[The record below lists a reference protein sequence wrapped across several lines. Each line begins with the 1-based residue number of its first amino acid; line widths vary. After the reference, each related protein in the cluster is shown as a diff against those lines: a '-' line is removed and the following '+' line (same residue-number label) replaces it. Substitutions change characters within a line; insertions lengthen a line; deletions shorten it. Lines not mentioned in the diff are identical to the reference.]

1 MEKGSESW
9 YSNEAMSDDHGFQC
23 RGSLH
28 EQMHIERDDDV
39 AISRYVEGKGI
50 DNREAACSCSGN
62 VKPNHPEDEV
72 WRRLSN
78 FQEIC
83 FDNKS
88 VEIVLENLE
97 EPKLINKSPL
107 DEKTENSNLNT
118 GDPDQQYNEEQL
130 SSEGRSKA
138 QYLLVKTS
146 EKAQH
151 ENTENLEGRS
161 QDDKSKNIEAFSN
174 LGCSQ
179 PQEQDAAGRLEGL
192 GALHSSFKH
201 SLTENSD
208 KDDGTSFWKGMES
221 EFECL
226 ADSMTREVRQKS
238 RKKKNK
244 RRRHRSCLS
253 VYKEATLVVAEES
266 KRKKKGGASLQGE
279 KLMELLPNFHP
290 HLSKPVTGE
299 LVSDGAIA
307 NCNRSHRSRS
317 KYSMAKEI

>member
-1 MEKGSESW
+1 
-9 YSNEAMSDDHGFQC
+9 MSDDHGFQC

-62 VKPNHPEDEV
+62 VKLNHPEDEV
-72 WRRLSN
+72 WRKLSN

-83 FDNKS
+83 SDDKS
-88 VEIVLENLE
+88 VEIVPENLE

-130 SSEGRSKA
+130 LSEGQSKA

-151 ENTENLEGRS
+151 ENTENPEGRS
-161 QDDKSKNIEAFSN
+161 QDDESKNIEAFSN
-174 LGCSQ
+174 LACSQ
-179 PQEQDAAGRLEGL
+179 AQEQDAAGRLEGL
-192 GALHSSFKH
+192 GALHSSSKH

-208 KDDGTSFWKGMES
+208 EDDGTSFWKGMES
-221 EFECL
+221 GSEPL
-226 ADSMTREVRQKS
+226 ADWMTRE
-238 RKKKNK
+238 
-244 RRRHRSCLS
+244 
-253 VYKEATLVVAEES
+253 
-266 KRKKKGGASLQGE
+266 KKGGANLQGE

-290 HLSKPVTGE
+290 HLSKPVAGE
-299 LVSDGAIA
+299 SVSDGAIA
-307 NCNRSHRSRS
+307 NCNRGHRSRS
-317 KYSMAKEI
+317 KYSMAKEIWEFGKKIGAVACGNEAEIVKQIQHMEERDKNMMISTQVKNPAGEGKVH